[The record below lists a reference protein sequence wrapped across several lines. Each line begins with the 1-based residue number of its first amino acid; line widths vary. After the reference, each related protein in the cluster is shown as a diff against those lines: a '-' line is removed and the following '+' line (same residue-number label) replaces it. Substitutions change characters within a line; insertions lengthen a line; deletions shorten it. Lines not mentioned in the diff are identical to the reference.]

1 MTIDMGDDERCTRMS
16 GPANYDGRWCL
27 PTSHPCSVKLRP
39 STNTTPRASGA
50 SAAERLNCPSWTVA
64 RVSFTSFPFLGQR
77 LDKVG
82 FEALLN
88 DDN

>member
-1 MTIDMGDDERCTRMS
+1 MVT
-16 GPANYDGRWCL
+16 
-27 PTSHPCSVKLRP
+27 
-39 STNTTPRASGA
+39 GA
-50 SAAERLNCPSWTVA
+50 SAAERINCPSWTVA
-64 RVSFTSFPFLGQR
+64 RPSFTGYAFSGQP